1 MILVLVTSASVLC
14 NENHSSVHFL
24 HPASCFLLLCYVLY
38 RGEGGGGNMGTEQR
52 SLVHSAFVLDKRTGI
67 LSCKT
72 ANVAS

>member
-1 MILVLVTSASVLC
+1 MRIILQSTFFTPLVA
-14 NENHSSVHFL
+14 F
-24 HPASCFLLLCYVLY
+24 CFYVTFY
-38 RGEGGGGNMGTEQR
+38 TVVRVGGGNMGTEQR